1 MTIRSRY
8 EREKQ
13 YRENERLS
21 KLGWSMM
28 TRAERKASEELGEA
42 RRQERAAAHRAEV
55 GAVLMNPTEA
65 LAEAFEKTAV
75 TTKAQLDKWALGFS
89 ERPAYSLSWAGNELF
104 EIAALN
110 EIAVHYAAACRAE
123 GFTLENFIDYVTRE
137 ATMAA
142 IRCPNSTSPTQ
153 VLHEQA
159 KGRVV
164 CQMAFRD
171 GFTSSAVQ
179 VPPFYLTPVDFAKL
193 AIEYRDGDQATK
205 DAIVAKH

>member
-1 MTIRSRY
+1 MSSRY
-8 EREKQ
+8 DRQQQ
-13 YRENERLS
+13 YRENARLE

-28 TRAERKASEELGEA
+28 TKA
-42 RRQERAAAHRAEV
+42 ERAASDQRVYDRNAAAMNEHKAKIV
-55 GAVLMNPTEA
+55 GLLSMPVTA
-65 LAEAFEKTAV
+65 LAAAFDKTAQV
-75 TTKAQLDKWALGFS
+75 TKAQLDKWALGFA
-89 ERPAYSLSWAGNELF
+89 ERPAYQLSWAGNELF

-171 GFTSSAVQ
+171 GFSSSAVT
-179 VPPFYLTPVDFAKL
+179 VPGFYLTPVDFAKL